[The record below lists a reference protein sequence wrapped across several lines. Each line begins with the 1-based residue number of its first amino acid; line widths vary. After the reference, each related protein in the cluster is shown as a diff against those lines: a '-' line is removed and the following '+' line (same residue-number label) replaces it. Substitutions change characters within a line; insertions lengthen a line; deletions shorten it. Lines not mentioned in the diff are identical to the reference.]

1 MTLNIFHLWAE
12 HVVQPSEGPLEGDPS
27 EEEDGEDHVRE
38 DGCHVHHVARRG
50 DTLKIED
57 GQDHVG
63 EDGCHV
69 HHVARRGDTLI
80 QNLVHIM

>member
-27 EEEDGEDHVRE
+27 EEEDGEDHV
-38 DGCHVHHVARRG
+38 
-50 DTLKIED
+50 
-57 GQDHVG
+57 G

-69 HHVARRGDTLI
+69 HHVARRGNTPENTRWSGPRRGRWLSHLPRS
-80 QNLVHIM
+80 QTRRYPEHIG